1 LTPSRLKKRIER
13 ALMVS
18 WREQPTRYDIEALQ
32 ANIRRVG
39 LVVRIRWALLI
50 VLVVYSTLAG
60 LAYAAVMPLTELVQ
74 RMAIPAVALG
84 FVVVYNTFYQLNY
97 KRLGNIAV
105 WNNLQLA
112 LDALVVTVLVYFS
125 GSVNSWFWSMYSL
138 FILEA
143 AFILQRRRDAWGLAI
158 LCMAL
163 LGGMEL
169 LELAGMLPHVTMPFA
184 SEDLYHDPVFVFVRY
199 LWQVAVLAGTAAV
212 ATQLVH
218 EQRVEESGRQ
228 ALTVLDAATGLYSRG
243 FFLQALALEIRRA
256 HRDGRPIHLILL
268 DIDSFG
274 AFNKRFGIERGD
286 KLLRAIATTIT
297 GCLKTAEDTDVTSN
311 LVARIGGEEFAVLLV
326 EDVTTQGAP
335 GTADAA
341 HLADKLRRAI
351 GATTVDDASVSVSAG
366 IASLPADA
374 STVDEL
380 LDAADQALAAA
391 IDAGGNVVVAAST
404 LELSRSSA
412 RLDRDDRDDDR
423 AADGDELY
431 PADPTEL

>member
-1 LTPSRLKKRIER
+1 
-13 ALMVS
+13 MVS

-50 VLVVYSTLAG
+50 VLVVYSTLGG
-60 LAYAAVMPLTELVQ
+60 LAYLTVMPFTELVQ
-74 RMAIPAVALG
+74 RMAIPALALG

-143 AFILQRRRDAWGLAI
+143 AFILQRRRDAWLLAI
-158 LCMAL
+158 LCMVL
-163 LGGMEL
+163 LGSMEL
-169 LELAGMLPHVTMPFA
+169 LELVGVFPHVTMPFA
-184 SEDLYHDPVFVFVRY
+184 SEDLYRDPVFVFVRY

-218 EQRVEESGRQ
+218 EQRLEESERHSM
-228 ALTVLDAATGLYSRG
+228 TVLDAATGLYSRG
-243 FFLQALALEIRRA
+243 FFLQALASEIRRA
-256 HRDGRPIHLILL
+256 NRDGRPIHLIMI

-286 KLLRAIATTIT
+286 KLLQAIAATIT
-297 GCLKTAEDTDVTSN
+297 GVVKTAEDSEGSSN
-311 LVARIGGEEFAVLLV
+311 IAARIGGEEFAVLLA
-326 EDVTTQGAP
+326 EDASSQGAP
-335 GTADAA
+335 GVTEAA

-351 GATTVDDASVSVSAG
+351 GSTTVDDASVSVSVG
-366 IASLPADA
+366 IASLPVDA

-380 LDAADQALAAA
+380 LDAADQALATA
-391 IDAGGNVVVAAST
+391 IDAGGNTVVAAST
-404 LELSRSSA
+404 LELSRSASHHHNS
-412 RLDRDDRDDDR
+412 DHGDDFSVEE
-423 AADGDELY
+423 DELY
-431 PADPTEL
+431 PADPTER

>member
-39 LVVRIRWALLI
+39 LVVRIRWALLV

-60 LAYAAVMPLTELVQ
+60 LAYSTVMPLHELVQ

-125 GSVNSWFWSMYSL
+125 GGVNSWFWSMYSL

-143 AFILQRRRDAWGLAI
+143 AFILQRRRAAWGLAI
-158 LCMAL
+158 FCMVL
-163 LGGMEL
+163 LGSLEM
-169 LELAGMLPHVTMPFA
+169 LELAGVLPHVTMPFA
-184 SEDLYHDPVFVFVRY
+184 SEDLYRDGVFVFVRY

-228 ALTVLDAATGLYSRG
+228 SMTVLDAATGLYSRG
-243 FFLQALALEIRRA
+243 FFLQALASEIRRA
-256 HRDGRPIHLILL
+256 QRDGRPIHLILL

-286 KLLRAIATTIT
+286 KLLQAIASTIT
-297 GCLKTAEDTDVTSN
+297 GCLNTTENADITAN
-311 LVARIGGEEFAVLLV
+311 LAARIGGEEFAVLLA
-326 EDVTTQGAP
+326 EDAMTQGAP
-335 GTADAA
+335 SAADAD
-341 HLADKLRRAI
+341 HLADELRRAI
-351 GATTVDDASVSVSAG
+351 GTTNVDDASVSVSVG
-366 IASLPADA
+366 LASLPTDA

-391 IDAGGNVVVAAST
+391 IDAGGNVVVTASS
-404 LELSRSSA
+404 LELSRAENRLGDEFSA
-412 RLDRDDRDDDR
+412 D
-423 AADGDELY
+423 DELY
-431 PADPTEL
+431 PADPTER

>member
-1 LTPSRLKKRIER
+1 
-13 ALMVS
+13 MVS

-60 LAYAAVMPLTELVQ
+60 LAYTAVMPLTELVQ

-84 FVVVYNTFYQLNY
+84 FVVVYNTFYQINY

-143 AFILQRRRDAWGLAI
+143 AFILQRRRDAWLLAI
-158 LCMAL
+158 LCMVL
-163 LGGMEL
+163 LGSMEVF
-169 LELAGMLPHVTMPFA
+169 ELAGVLPHVVMPFA

-199 LWQVAVLAGTAAV
+199 LWQIAVLAGTAAV

-218 EQRVEESGRQ
+218 EQRIEESGRQ
-228 ALTVLDAATGLYSRG
+228 SMTVLDAATGLYSRS
-243 FFLQALALEIRRA
+243 FFLQALASEIRRA
-256 HRDGRPIHLILL
+256 HRDGRPVHLILL

-274 AFNKRFGIERGD
+274 AFNKRFGIEHGD
-286 KLLRAIATTIT
+286 RLLQAIATAIT
-297 GCLKTAEDTDVTSN
+297 GCLNTADGTDATSN
-311 LVARIGGEEFAVLLV
+311 LAARIGGEEFAVLFA
-326 EDVTTQGAP
+326 EDASTHGAP
-335 GTADAA
+335 IETDAA

-351 GATTVDDASVSVSAG
+351 GATTVGDASVSVSVG
-366 IASLPADA
+366 IASLPRDA

-380 LDAADQALAAA
+380 LDAADHALAAA
-391 IDAGGNVVVAAST
+391 IDSGGNTVVAAST
-404 LELSRSSA
+404 LELSLSA
-412 RLDRDDRDDDR
+412 ETHDVDHGFDHGDDIS
-423 AADGDELY
+423 ADEDELY